1 MAKKVL
7 IVDDNKMYRDA
18 FKRNLQINGYEVY
31 EAENSDEALQ
41 NIEVYDPQVMVTDL
55 DMRTRTEGLV
65 LIKEAKRVKP
75 TMPIVMIS
83 AVGTF
88 EEGGLA
94 TQFGATYVIAKSNI
108 EEEMEKLYKLIDNS
122 IEKYEKIQSSL
133 KKLNE
138 LKSLYYNEGKRDLV
152 LELANILNDKNVD
165 EFVKSETFDFL
176 LTVQGGDIVQG
187 TTREMTKIPGGV
199 GEVTAESLNKRI
211 LSEIPEFDT
220 LEEESKQAFRTA
232 EFLFMQQDKFSRDID
247 FSRNIGFSYCFSVEN
262 ETKARMKKRLAKFL
276 SSKETME
283 LVNAMYDRGLGH
295 VDLFFHQTILQ
306 IQRGRE
312 MEFTIDNVKQTLE
325 RIIEHESRYKPDGLK
340 AIGILIICFG
350 RNYKLK
356 TAKKEFE
363 VENPLGIKG
372 LDGNDQSIDLAELL
386 INLQHFRNPYIHPEI
401 SEMEKT
407 TIIREATVKCLKMI
421 CKLQ

>member
-7 IVDDNKMYRDA
+7 IVDDNKMYREA
-18 FKRNLQINGYEVY
+18 FKRNLQINGYDVY

-41 NIEVYDPQVMVTDL
+41 QIEINEPQVLVTDL

-88 EEGGLA
+88 EEGALA
-94 TQFGATYVIAKSNI
+94 TQYGATYVIAKSNI
-108 EEEMEKLYKLIDNS
+108 EEEMEKLYKIIDFS
-122 IEKYEKIQSSL
+122 IDKYEKIQASL
-133 KKLNE
+133 KRLNE
-138 LKSLYYNEGKRDLV
+138 LKSLYYNEGKRDFG
-152 LELANILNDKNVD
+152 LELMNILNDRSVD
-165 EFVKSETFDFL
+165 EFVKSEAFDFL
-176 LTVQGGDIVQG
+176 LTVQGNEIIKSSAL
-187 TTREMTKIPGGV
+187 EMQKIPEGV
-199 GEVTAESLNKRI
+199 EAITAVTLNRRI

-220 LEEESKQAFRTA
+220 MEEESKQAFRTA
-232 EFLFMQQDKFSRDID
+232 EFLFMQQDKFSGDID

-325 RIIEHESRYKPDGLK
+325 RIIEHEARYKPDGLK

-350 RNYKLK
+350 RNYRLK
-356 TAKKEFE
+356 TAKKEFN

-372 LDGNDQSIDLAELL
+372 LDGDDQAIDLAELL

-407 TIIREATVKCLKMI
+407 TKIREATVKCLQMI